1 LTDWFNTPDPSDTPD
16 DERDMLDQVDAAIDV
31 VASKLKLE
39 PELRRSE
46 AAAFIKAT
54 MPECSIFMS
63 VIWPAARELAG
74 LPRNAGKGGR
84 PKKVDEKTSVRFS
97 EPG

>member
-1 LTDWFNTPDPSDTPD
+1 MTDWFNTPDPSDAPD
-16 DERDMLDQVDAAIDV
+16 DERDLLDQVDGAIY
-31 VASKLKLE
+31 SLSEKLKLE
-39 PELRRSE
+39 PELRRTE
-46 AAAFIKAT
+46 ATAYIKTTA
-54 MPECSIFMS
+54 PECLIFMS

-97 EPG
+97 DGG